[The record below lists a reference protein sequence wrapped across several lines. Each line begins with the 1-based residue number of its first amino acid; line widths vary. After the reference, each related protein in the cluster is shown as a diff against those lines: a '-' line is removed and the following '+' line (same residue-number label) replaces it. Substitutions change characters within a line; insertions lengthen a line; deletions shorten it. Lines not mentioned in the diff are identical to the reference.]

1 MGISTHVLDT
11 SLGRPAAGVPVQLE
25 RWSPSGAWQP
35 ITSAETD
42 SDGRCRDLVR
52 SLDPLPPGVYR
63 ITFDTER
70 YFAARQVEGL
80 YPLVAV
86 TFTVREAA
94 AHYHI
99 PLLLSPN
106 GYTTYRGS

>member
-11 SLGRPAAGVPVQLE
+11 SLGRPASAMPVHLE
-25 RWSPSGAWQP
+25 RRSPSGAWQ
-35 ITSAETD
+35 TVASGETD
-42 SDGRCRDLVR
+42 SDGRCRDLVP
-52 SLDPLPPGVYR
+52 SDDPLSPGVYR

-70 YFAARQVEGL
+70 YFDALEVDGL
-80 YPLVAV
+80 YPVVTV
-86 TFTVREAA
+86 TFMVREAA

-99 PLLLSPN
+99 PLLVSPN